1 MPVVGNTAAASTVTE
16 RPRTMLASLSGL
28 SLATLFLQN
37 DQVSLIEIHSNKK
50 FPRSAR
56 QIGRRFSPPRAR
68 RWFYA
73 LRTCES
79 PALHRPP
86 FEKSVLFGA
95 MRQLGM
101 SGFLKPKPPAAAASE
116 PLPEA
121 AMAPPQPA
129 APSSKPTLPPP
140 PPPGYSSAIVLNA
153 QQRAAVEHSAGGLLI
168 VEAGPGSGKT
178 RVIQARVEHLCHV
191 QRVPPHRI
199 LVLTFSNKASAELVS
214 RLNLGGSGV
223 RVTAKTFHAYCRQ
236 LLCERGSH
244 VGVRPDFSL
253 LKQAEQHK
261 LLHDVLQRDAVGG
274 DGGDGD
280 GGGEVDG
287 PGGGR
292 KRPLA
297 SVEDD
302 EEDEEEGGEAR
313 SASGVGQHT
322 RLLVAILACK
332 TAVLDEGQRLP
343 GPFSTAAVTTV
354 PGAST
359 WRRFVEAHH
368 MSPDER
374 ARVERL
380 TRRYIERQAE
390 RNCIDFEDLLIRAVL
405 LLEQPTAASSAVAA
419 QYEHVLVDEFQD
431 TSAVQCR
438 LVAALTATHR
448 NLCLVGDPQQC
459 IYAWRQAERANL
471 ASLAALW
478 PAHAVTRLALT
489 CSYRSTQRVLRAAV
503 AILRARLLLDGQGV
517 PSDPHSAHI
526 PDLVSA
532 NGEGV
537 PLCMHVYED
546 AAAEAAGVA
555 HHLELLCGSPEV
567 PAATDAALGALA
579 GLLRT
584 VSAPGRTPPL
594 SPSSTVHRRPLALS
608 DVAIL
613 GRTARALRPIEDE
626 LKRRGLA
633 CTRGDG
639 GAKLGESKPVRA
651 VLAYLRLL
659 VDPSDVG
666 AFKAVAKGCH
676 GLGEQS
682 TQTLADHAVQSGV
695 PVLHVARHAARHDFG
710 GWPAMA
716 KRPSAVAIGALQ
728 TLERSLEQ
736 MQRRLGGGPE
746 ELGPLVRQVI
756 AWLESQAAVEPTQS
770 ATEAA
775 ASTQSTLDL
784 RQTLHSQ
791 ANGASLN
798 ASSSFAAASSLAPE
812 SAATGAGRVGNSKAK
827 AASASASA
835 SALTSALASGQLR
848 DAAPTSAPA
857 RRTESPRCSE
867 MLEALVRFADDFT
880 DDFTAALHHSGS
892 AAASADAHESGARR
906 AVRGL
911 LSAIGL
917 GEDGGGGKAARL
929 PAITLSTVHAAKGLE
944 WPLVWVVGV
953 EDGQFPHR
961 LGMQSAPTP
970 ADAANALREERR
982 LLFVAVTR
990 AQRGVVLSRG
1000 LHSPPSPFV
1009 RELPVEDG
1017 GSVASL
1023 FLTASDACRL
1033 PSLHGGAS
1041 EHELAALEDGHA
1053 ARAWTRYLDRLL
1065 ARAQHAQHDAQVARF
1080 LTSHYGEAGTLPASL
1095 EEVEEEDDEDE
1106 DKDHSDEGGAEYE
1119 AEHVRAARSHR
1130 AESAAASAAAPGN
1143 DVTSAVTSAPRGVG
1157 ASRGQ
1162 MLGCSRGLGSA
1173 SAVTSGLGGGRLLG
1187 NRPSTTSTSSSS
1199 ASVCDGGGLL
1209 SGRQAGVLHGTSRPM
1224 VIDACRAA
1232 AVPLGSRQR
1241 QFGLN
1246 CLTRPSGSGG
1256 NAAFKVPRRILPR
1269 QEGQP

>member
-1 MPVVGNTAAASTVTE
+1 
-16 RPRTMLASLSGL
+16 
-28 SLATLFLQN
+28 
-37 DQVSLIEIHSNKK
+37 
-50 FPRSAR
+50 
-56 QIGRRFSPPRAR
+56 
-68 RWFYA
+68 
-73 LRTCES
+73 
-79 PALHRPP
+79 
-86 FEKSVLFGA
+86 
-95 MRQLGM
+95 MRQLGL
-101 SGFLKPKPPAAAASE
+101 SGFLKPKPSAAAASE

-129 APSSKPTLPPP
+129 APPSKPTLPPP
-140 PPPGYSSAIVLNA
+140 QPPGYSSAIVLNA

-214 RLNLGGSGV
+214 RINLGGSGV

-236 LLCERGSH
+236 LLCERGSQ

-253 LKQAEQHK
+253 LKQAEQQK
-261 LLHDVLQRDAVGG
+261 LLCDVLQRDAAGG

-302 EEDEEEGGEAR
+302 EEDEEEGGEER
-313 SASGVGQHT
+313 STSGVGQHR
-322 RLLVAILACK
+322 RLLAAILACK

-359 WRRFVEAHH
+359 WRRFAEAHH

-374 ARVERL
+374 TRVERL
-380 TRRYIERQAE
+380 TRRYTERQAE
-390 RNCIDFEDLLIRAVL
+390 RNCLDFEDLLIRAVQ
-405 LLEQPTAASSAVAA
+405 LLEQPTAASRAVAA

-448 NLCLVGDPQQC
+448 HLCLVGDPQQC

-489 CSYRSTQRVLRAAV
+489 CSYRSTQRVIRAAV
-503 AILRARLLLDGQGV
+503 AILRARLLLDGQIV
-517 PSDPHSAHI
+517 PSDPHAAHV

-555 HHLELLCGSPEV
+555 HHLELLCGDP
-567 PAATDAALGALA
+567 ATDAALDTALGALA
-579 GLLRT
+579 GLLRPA
-584 VSAPGRTPPL
+584 SAPGRTPPL
-594 SPSSTVHRRPLALS
+594 SPSTAVHRRPLALS

-651 VLAYLRLL
+651 VLACLRLL

-676 GLGEQS
+676 GLGELS
-682 TQTLADHAVQSGV
+682 AQTLADRAAQSGM
-695 PVLHVARHAARHDFG
+695 PVLHVARQAARYDFG
-710 GWPAMA
+710 GWPTSA
-716 KRPSAVAIGALQ
+716 KRPSAAAIGALQ

-736 MQRRLGGGPE
+736 MQRRLGGGAE
-746 ELGPLVRQVI
+746 ELGPLVRQVVV
-756 AWLESQAAVEPTQS
+756 WLESQAAVEPTQS

-775 ASTQSTLDL
+775 AHTQSTLDL
-784 RQTLHSQ
+784 RQALQSQ
-791 ANGASLN
+791 ANGASLS

-812 SAATGAGRVGNSKAK
+812 SAATGAGRVVNSKAKAASK

-835 SALTSALASGQLR
+835 AALTSASASGTLR

-857 RRTESPRCSE
+857 RRTEMPPRCSE

-892 AAASADAHESGARR
+892 GAASADAHESGARR

-911 LSAIGL
+911 LGAIGL

-944 WPLVWVVGV
+944 WPLVWIVGV

-961 LGMQSAPTP
+961 LGIQSAPTP

-1017 GSVASL
+1017 GSVASV

-1033 PSLHGGAS
+1033 PSLHGGVS

-1053 ARAWTRYLDRLL
+1053 ARAWTRHLDRLL

-1080 LTSHYGEAGTLPASL
+1080 LVSHYGEAGTLPASL
-1095 EEVEEEDDEDE
+1095 EEGDEDEDEDE
-1106 DKDHSDEGGAEYE
+1106 DKAESDEGGAESE
-1119 AEHVRAARSHR
+1119 AEHVRSHQ
-1130 AESAAASAAAPGN
+1130 A
-1143 DVTSAVTSAPRGVG
+1143 TSAVTNAVTSASRGVG
-1157 ASRGQ
+1157 ASRGP
-1162 MLGCSRGLGSA
+1162 MLGGGRGLGSA

-1187 NRPSTTSTSSSS
+1187 NRPSTTSTTSTLSSSTS
-1199 ASVCDGGGLL
+1199 ACNGGGLL

-1246 CLTRPSGSGG
+1246 SLTRPSGSGG